1 MLRIGGIENHVHILV
16 DISSN
21 VSLAEFV
28 KRLKQQSSVW
38 AKHKFIL
45 FEGWSKEYAAFSCSN
60 SDKDRIIE
68 YIKMQEEHHRVLSFE
83 EELKNY
89 SPFWQEKL
97 MRNIERDKKVTQ
109 ALEAE
114 GWRVLRIWESDIR
127 KDLDSC
133 VDLIVSEY
141 NGFIIFCF
149 LLCSSMNFIIC
160 PC

>member
-1 MLRIGGIENHVHILV
+1 MSARTQETTHKIMSSIKQKDTEPELLLRR
-16 DISSN
+16 
-21 VSLAEFV
+21 SL
-28 KRLKQQSSVW
+28 W
-38 AKHKFIL
+38 AHGLRFRKNYTGLPGKPDVVFTRAKIAVFCDGDFWHGHNWAL
-45 FEGWSKEYAAFSCSN
+45 RGLE
-60 SDKDRIIE
+60 
-68 YIKMQEEHHRVLSFE
+68 SFE

-141 NGFIIFCF
+141 NMRIKSNVATDYEG
-149 LLCSSMNFIIC
+149 
-160 PC
+160 